1 MIEWL
6 SHNRVYLY
14 EKSVIGKDKHNV
26 PLVRWALRRKM
37 VHMNKQY
44 GRNDFLEIVSPDFTK
59 FVDVDTSL
67 KRDRFMIRDMLTE

>member
-14 EKSVIGKDKHNV
+14 EKSVIGKGEHSV
-26 PLVRWALRRKM
+26 PLIRWVLKRKM
-37 VHMNKQY
+37 VHMKQY
-44 GRNDFLEIVSPDFTK
+44 GRNDFLAIVSPDFTK
-59 FVDVDTSL
+59 FVDVDISK